1 MTGNNPETTARD
13 TIYGDSD
20 VARWANSL
28 PEEFLLCR
36 DLGHTWR
43 PASARWAPDLNAYER
58 TMRCGRCRAERS
70 QVLSAG
76 GLILSGHYH
85 YENGYT
91 APSGT
96 GSLGS
101 DGRGTL
107 RLASIYRLIGHDTLN
122 AKGDG

>member
-1 MTGNNPETTARD
+1 MTGNAESIARGHV
-13 TIYGDSD
+13 YGDSD
-20 VARWANSL
+20 VARWSASL

-43 PASARWAPDLNAYER
+43 PASARWVPDLNAYER

-70 QVLSAG
+70 QTLSAG

-85 YENGYT
+85 YEAGYT
-91 APSGT
+91 APAGT

-101 DGRGTL
+101 EGRGTL
-107 RLASIYRLIGHDTLN
+107 RLESVMRLIGKDSLN
-122 AKGDG
+122 AKGDR